1 MGIFGPSQSE
11 VWSEFASEIEAEYI
25 KGRVFQADKIIS
37 KFENWTVTIDTY
49 SQSSGNST
57 ATYTRFR
64 SPYKEL
70 ENMDFKIYKSGIFS
84 GIGKAL
90 KMQDVLTGDNDFDQK
105 FTVKGNNEGKLK
117 ELLELDKIRQM
128 IKAEDKIR
136 VETKRG
142 RSPFS
147 SKLPQDVNQLYFL
160 ENGLIK
166 DKERLTNIYTLIVF
180 MLKQLT
186 KIGIASEE
194 DPKVELK

>member
-11 VWSEFASEIEAEYI
+11 VWSEFTSEIEAEYI
-25 KGRVFQADKIIS
+25 KGGVFQADKIIS
-37 KFENWTVTIDTY
+37 GFENWTVTIDTY

-64 SPYKEL
+64 APYKEL

-90 KMQDVLTGDNDFDQK
+90 KMQDVLTGDSDFDQK

-117 ELLELDKIRQM
+117 ELLELDKIRQI
-128 IKAEDKIR
+128 IKAEDKIKI
-136 VETKRG
+136 ETKRD